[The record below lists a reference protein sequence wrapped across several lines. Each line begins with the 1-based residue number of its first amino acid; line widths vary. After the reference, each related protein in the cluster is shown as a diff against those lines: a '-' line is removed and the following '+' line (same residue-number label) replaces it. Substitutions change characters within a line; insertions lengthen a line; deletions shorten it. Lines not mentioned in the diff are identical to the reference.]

1 MYTYMCIRTS
11 HSRELVVKHLPAHH
25 CLELGVRGV
34 TQQRRQ
40 TKGQGVR
47 GEQAESMSQL
57 PSGKVFQRQVII
69 WAKCL
74 WQVIEEKNR
83 KDPLGLATVGFPWCG
98 GEESLISGRLQ
109 RQREEI
115 IGGIKGAE
123 ERRGSKENEFQD
135 GWYSP
140 CLCAGCKA
148 GEKGQGR
155 WCPWVGDVPPG
166 GLVLGRSPGSS
177 LLVPGGRWGGGR
189 REVEGSEWW
198 GGGAGRLPEIGEDRT

>member
-1 MYTYMCIRTS
+1 MLHTIYISKIYNKFMYTYMCIRTS

-74 WQVIEEKNR
+74 
-83 KDPLGLATVGFPWCG
+83 
-98 GEESLISGRLQ
+98 
-109 RQREEI
+109 
-115 IGGIKGAE
+115 
-123 ERRGSKENEFQD
+123 
-135 GWYSP
+135 
-140 CLCAGCKA
+140 
-148 GEKGQGR
+148 
-155 WCPWVGDVPPG
+155 
-166 GLVLGRSPGSS
+166 
-177 LLVPGGRWGGGR
+177 
-189 REVEGSEWW
+189 
-198 GGGAGRLPEIGEDRT
+198 